1 MLLND
6 LVQTLLATSNPA
18 LPSLA
23 ATNIYLRAAWALLLV
38 TGAMWL
44 LRRQSHK
51 VLMLCTAALVAWVA
65 LPGAL
70 SPAYWL
76 GLAFQAPSL
85 MASLLCLAALVAH
98 WRHPAAPCMQARFA
112 EHAAAFS
119 AMALGWVLLFDL
131 IAWLPVSVYAW
142 GFSAAA
148 VAVAA
153 LIALLPW
160 VLGRGSARLSLPL
173 LAVLLFVLT
182 RLPTGNL
189 WDALLDPWLWFA
201 LHLGYLVKAK
211 VLLRG
216 PK

>member
-1 MLLND
+1 MLFTNI
-6 LVQTLLATSNPA
+6 PA

-23 ATNIYLRAAWALLLV
+23 VSNIYLHAAWALLLV
-38 TGAMWL
+38 TGVMWL

-51 VLMLCTAALVAWVA
+51 VQMLCAAALVAWVA
-65 LPGAL
+65 LPAEL

-98 WRHPAAPCMQARFA
+98 WRQPLAARTQPRFA
-112 EHAAAFS
+112 VHAAAFS

-153 LIALLPW
+153 AVALLPW
-160 VLGRGSARLSLPL
+160 LLGYGSARLSVPL

-189 WDALLDPWLWFA
+189 WDALLDPWLWFV
-201 LHLGYLVKAK
+201 LHLGYLLKAK

-216 PK
+216 PE